1 MPTSIGEPP
10 EEDIFV
16 TIVRGLGRARMN
28 RKAIKVL
35 DLVSHFNKDPSL
47 EICKSILDV
56 LVKENIDLARDIYRK
71 KMMGCGVHRDNYTF
85 GILMKG
91 FCLTNR
97 IADGFKLLT
106 LMKSQGIKPNIVIY
120 KTLICSL

>member
-16 TIVRGLGRARMN
+16 TIVRGLGRTRMN
-28 RKAIKVL
+28 RKAVKVL

-71 KMMGCGVHRDNYTF
+71 KN
-85 GILMKG
+85 
-91 FCLTNR
+91 
-97 IADGFKLLT
+97 DGLWS
-106 LMKSQGIKPNIVIY
+106 SQR
-120 KTLICSL
+120 

>member
-10 EEDIFV
+10 DEDIFV

-28 RKAIKVL
+28 RKAIKGL
-35 DLVSHFNKDPSL
+35 
-47 EICKSILDV
+47 
-56 LVKENIDLARDIYRK
+56 
-71 KMMGCGVHRDNYTF
+71 
-85 GILMKG
+85 
-91 FCLTNR
+91 CLTNR

-106 LMKSQGIKPNIVIY
+106 LVKSQGIKPNTVIY